1 MLLVHHEIISDE
13 SQSKN
18 FENAFV
24 VCYVILPN
32 QNNCH
37 RHAGELHNALNFV
50 VYKGCCVRHQ
60 KVLRAAMIS
69 HRWLLCLL
77 PLVFIISP
85 TKTQSFT
92 YFLDIDRG
100 TIDNLTIDH
109 DHEGE
114 AEQIQTLL
122 H

>member
-1 MLLVHHEIISDE
+1 MGFDVMLLVHHEISDE

-60 KVLRAAMIS
+60 KVLRAAMFLIVGCS
-69 HRWLLCLL
+69 VALLFSSLLVPQRLESFIYVHFRHR
-77 PLVFIISP
+77 
-85 TKTQSFT
+85 
-92 YFLDIDRG
+92 
-100 TIDNLTIDH
+100 
-109 DHEGE
+109 
-114 AEQIQTLL
+114 
-122 H
+122 

>member
-1 MLLVHHEIISDE
+1 MGRFDVMFLVHHEISDE

-50 VYKGCCVRHQ
+50 VYKDVFVIQ
-60 KVLRAAMIS
+60 KALRAAMIS
-69 HRWLLCLL
+69 HRCS
-77 PLVFIISP
+77 VFSLINP
-85 TKTQSFT
+85 TETQSFT
-92 YFLDIDRG
+92 YF
-100 TIDNLTIDH
+100 
-109 DHEGE
+109 
-114 AEQIQTLL
+114 
-122 H
+122 

>member
-1 MLLVHHEIISDE
+1 MTMGRFDVMLLVHHEIISDE

-50 VYKGCCVRHQ
+50 VHKGCCVRHQ

-69 HRWLLCLL
+69 HRWLLCRKSKL
-77 PLVFIISP
+77 
-85 TKTQSFT
+85 
-92 YFLDIDRG
+92 
-100 TIDNLTIDH
+100 
-109 DHEGE
+109 
-114 AEQIQTLL
+114 
-122 H
+122 

>member
-1 MLLVHHEIISDE
+1 MTMGRFDVMLLVHHEIISDE

-69 HRWLLCLL
+69 HRGCSVAY
-77 PLVFIISP
+77 PRKIEEIIAI
-85 TKTQSFT
+85 KK
-92 YFLDIDRG
+92 
-100 TIDNLTIDH
+100 
-109 DHEGE
+109 
-114 AEQIQTLL
+114 
-122 H
+122 